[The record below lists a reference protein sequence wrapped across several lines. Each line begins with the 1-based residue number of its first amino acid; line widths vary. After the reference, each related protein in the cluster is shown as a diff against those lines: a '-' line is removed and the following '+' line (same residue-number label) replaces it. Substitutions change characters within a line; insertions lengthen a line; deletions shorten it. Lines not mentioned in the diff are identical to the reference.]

1 MLYQYIILSYG
12 LTLGW
17 LGAPTVEP
25 SPTPESGDLQKPTV
39 TIPDP
44 FPHDNRV
51 RSTLGYVKQISCQ
64 YLNVWRAKASEVA
77 TAATPFEHAVPCC
90 I

>member
-1 MLYQYIILSYG
+1 MILLMLYQYIILSYG
-12 LTLGW
+12 LTLGR

-51 RSTLGYVKQISCQ
+51 RSTLGYVNRFHANILLFGAPRHQKLRPQPRP
-64 YLNVWRAKASEVA
+64 LNML
-77 TAATPFEHAVPCC
+77 
-90 I
+90 